1 MKGKKGQRA
10 GWQPEEVSLDRGALQ
25 RHAARGLTWTLV
37 ESWGSPLL
45 GLVVFAILARL
56 LTEAD
61 FGLVA
66 LAAVFMFLVATTV
79 DAGLGDALI
88 QREQVTQRTVN
99 TAFWVAVLIAVV
111 MTALGLLLAS
121 PIANVL
127 GEPDLA
133 PILQVLSS
141 TFMLSAL
148 SSTPMALLRR
158 ELAFRQLA
166 IRRLVAVV
174 VGGVIAIALALA
186 GAGAW
191 ALVAQHVVN
200 ALISV
205 VVLWTVTP
213 WRPGLE
219 VSGVEFR
226 QLFRF
231 GRHVVSAEMLN
242 FLSRHADN
250 LLIGV
255 FLGTGPLGFYA
266 VAYKVLDIT
275 QHVLVSAAQKLAF
288 PIFARLQHDRA
299 RLVRAYVR
307 ITRAVSIAIL
317 PGFIGLALVA
327 TEAIVII
334 FGDRWLPSVPAA
346 TILFLIGPV
355 LSVQVFSGPLFNSV
369 GHPEVTLRYRF
380 VATVVNVVGFGVAV
394 ALFRDITA
402 VAAAFVIRGYL
413 LLPLILV
420 WMRRYAGVP
429 LSAHVAELRTPVAA
443 TAVMAVAVV
452 GVKLLLAGRA
462 GTGLLLAAEVFV
474 GAVVFGAS
482 LYLLNRSLVREVV
495 GFALQA
501 LPGGERAR
509 RALRLPSRPDQ
520 LRGMDVGADEPHAAD
535 A

>member
-1 MKGKKGQRA
+1 MNGKKERRA
-10 GWQPEEVSLDRGALQ
+10 GWQPEELGLDRGALQ
-25 RHAARGLTWTLV
+25 RRAARGLTWTLV

-61 FGLVA
+61 FGLVT
-66 LAAVFMFLVATTV
+66 LAAVFMFFVSATV

-88 QREQVTQRTVN
+88 QRQQVTRRTVN
-99 TAFWVAVLIAVV
+99 TAFWVAVVMGLV
-111 MTALGLLLAS
+111 MTGLGLVLAG
-121 PIANVL
+121 PIADVL
-127 GEPDLA
+127 GEPELA
-133 PILQVLSS
+133 PILQVLSL
-141 TFMLSAL
+141 TFVLSGM

-174 VGGVIAIALALA
+174 AAGVIAVGLALT

-191 ALVAQHVVN
+191 ALVAQHVAN
-200 ALISV
+200 AVISLA
-205 VVLWTVTP
+205 VLWTVTP
-213 WRPGLE
+213 WRPSLE
-219 VSGVEFR
+219 ISGDDFR

-231 GRHVVSAEMLN
+231 GRNVVSAELLN

-250 LLIGV
+250 LLVGV

-275 QHVLVSAAQKLAF
+275 QHLLVNAAQRLAF

-307 ITRAVSIAIL
+307 ITRAVSMAIL
-317 PGFIGLALVA
+317 PGYIGLALVA
-327 TEAIVII
+327 TEAIVIV
-334 FGDRWLPSVPAA
+334 FGDRWAPSAGAA
-346 TILFLIGPV
+346 TILFLIGPA
-355 LSVQVFSGPLFNSV
+355 LSVQAFSGALFNSV
-369 GHPEVTLRYRF
+369 GHPEVTFRYRL
-380 VATVVNVVGFGVAV
+380 VATVVNVFGFAVAV
-394 ALFRDITA
+394 TLFRDITA
-402 VAAAFVIRGYL
+402 VAAAFVIRGYV

-420 WMRRYAGVP
+420 WMKRYAGVP
-429 LSAHVAELRTPVAA
+429 LSMHVAELRTPVVA

-452 GVKLLLAGRA
+452 GVKLLLARRV
-462 GTGLLLAAEVFV
+462 GTGMLLAAEVV
-474 GAVVFGAS
+474 AGAAVFGAT

-495 GFALQA
+495 GFTLQA

-509 RALRLPSRPDQ
+509 RAMGLPSRPDQ
-520 LRGMDVGADEPHAAD
+520 LRGMDVGADEPRAAD